1 MKPVVK
7 IAAHLAVGLVAF
19 GLISAIANQK
29 ANSAISSRPSS
40 RSEPGHAEKP
50 DASRKAAVKPKMKSA
65 EFQAAWD
72 AIPAKKWGKKE
83 RVEYQIR
90 LLKEWAESD
99 LEGALKAAFSETWSR
114 GNSRMEGESFTFHR
128 AFAEVFVDRSE
139 DVWKLIQQRKAGV
152 LESSILLEA
161 WSSTLLSK
169 DKELY
174 LTYLRGME
182 GSDFSK
188 ALSVAA
194 GSAKDKELL
203 AKVMDVMSAKAS
215 GGLALEGLDRS
226 FFQASVTVFSKDE
239 LKEKLLNSSGGM
251 ANFYSSLVAMNYAA
265 SSRDASSEQVTAEI
279 NSLPEDKRG
288 RFAKALLSSY
298 TGNADL
304 LQTALDHLVDHE
316 QWQLLDKGETSRAVQ
331 TMRQNADPVNLA
343 EWAASLP
350 PREET
355 TEMFHRG
362 VEPYIRKSPEE
373 AWSWIQEMQDG
384 YWRDRALAE
393 YSQINLHVF
402 NDPEKSATAIGQ
414 IRDPAYRE
422 TVKGWRASWEKQRT
436 R

>member
-1 MKPVVK
+1 MKPVAK
-7 IAAHLAVGLVAF
+7 IAAHLAVGLTAF
-19 GLISAIANQK
+19 FLVHSVSKQESAIK
-29 ANSAISSRPSS
+29 PGSSARSQPGQAAMPEAARKSNVRP
-40 RSEPGHAEKP
+40 
-50 DASRKAAVKPKMKSA
+50 PKMRSA

-72 AIPAKKWGKKE
+72 AIPAKKWGKNE
-83 RVEYQIR
+83 RLEYQIR
-90 LLKEWAESD
+90 LLKEWAETD
-99 LEGALKAAFSETWSR
+99 LEGALKAAFSETWNSGGSR
-114 GNSRMEGESFTFHR
+114 VQGESFAFHR

-139 DVWKLIQQRKAGV
+139 EVWKLIQQRKAGV

-161 WSSTLLSK
+161 WSATLLSK

-174 LTYLRGME
+174 LTYLRDMD

-194 GSAKDKELL
+194 DGAQDKQLL
-203 AKVMDVMSAKAS
+203 TKILDVMSAKAS
-215 GGLALEGLDRS
+215 SGLAVNGLDRS
-226 FFQASVTVFSKDE
+226 FFQAAVRVFSKDE
-239 LKEKLLNSSGGM
+239 LKEKLLDSTGGM
-251 ANFYSSLVAMNYAA
+251 ADFYSSLVAMNFAAA
-265 SSRDASSEQVTAEI
+265 SREASSEQVTAEI
-279 NSLPEDKRG
+279 DSLPEDKRG
-288 RFAKALLSSY
+288 PFAKALLTSY

-331 TMRQNADPVNLA
+331 TMRQNADPVSLA
-343 EWAASLP
+343 EWAVSLP

-373 AWSWIQEMQDG
+373 AWNWIQEMADG

-402 NDPEKSATAIGQ
+402 NDPDKSAAAIGQ

-422 TVKGWRASWEKQRT
+422 TVKGWRAGWEKQKGR
-436 R
+436 